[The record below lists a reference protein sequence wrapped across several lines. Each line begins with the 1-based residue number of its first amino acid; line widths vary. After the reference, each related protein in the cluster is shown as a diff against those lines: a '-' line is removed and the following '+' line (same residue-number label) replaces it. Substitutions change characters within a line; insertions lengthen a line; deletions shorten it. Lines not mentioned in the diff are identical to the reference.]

1 MDNSGQQTQRTPM
14 PTVDRRAA
22 NYLYAIID
30 QVGNALEISEYNFL
44 VQQAHDI
51 RQANLTL
58 TLEDVANQFSTSPV
72 GTWWLRLPEFENLT
86 DSDLIIF
93 LETHGHIRFS
103 SLLQH
108 YSTEITA
115 LALLEHESTSEA
127 LRLSLAIS
135 FYAAPRIS
143 IWLCGYE
150 HGRMIPKIVP
160 FFIQANELDEESEA
174 SAEYARI
181 VRVIV
186 SARLAHWQ
194 GMEENEAGLTFL
206 DSLSPEVV
214 TPDFLSAISTIR
226 PFGHSRSVEL
236 YVRGLSAHAR
246 RLYDFDEAL
255 PDEWIVKA
263 IS

>member
-1 MDNSGQQTQRTPM
+1 MPM
-14 PTVDRRAA
+14 PAVDLSAA

-30 QVGNALEISEYNFL
+30 QIGIPYDISQYNFL

-51 RQANLTL
+51 RQADLTL
-58 TLEDVANQFSTSPV
+58 TPEVVANQFSSSST

-93 LETHGHIRFS
+93 LEIHGHIRFS
-103 SLLQH
+103 SLLQR
-108 YSTEITA
+108 YSPVITA

-135 FYAAPRIS
+135 FYTAPRIA

-160 FFIQANELDEESEA
+160 FFIKSNELDEESEA

-194 GMEENEAGLTFL
+194 GMEENEAGMTFM

-214 TPDFLSAISTIR
+214 TPEFLSAISTIR

-236 YVRGLSAHAR
+236 YVKSLSNHAR

-255 PDEWIVKA
+255 PDEWVVRA